1 MKKVFVF
8 FVFIFLFFVF
18 DTSIFGDTIYNTYNK
33 YMLDHDI
40 KIVSNENFLKTNDY
54 HNENFSNLIKET
66 DNYLVNNNSELINVY
81 YTAVNKGFDS
91 LTFYCS
97 NEYTNCMED
106 INKLDS
112 VNGNF
117 SIINQLV
124 NVYNSY
130 SSIES
135 SYYSNHR
142 VDIKISKRYSKEDI
156 DKIDNKINSIIEELG
171 INNYDNVRDKIKVF
185 HDYLANTNTY
195 DQEMADNGK
204 SDYHSDTAIGTLF
217 EGKSVCSGYT
227 DAMSIFLD
235 KLKIKNVR
243 VTTDKHVWNGIYLN
257 GKWYHLDL
265 TWDDPIVS
273 DGSNIIQYD
282 YFLITSDE
290 LKTKDQTEH
299 NYDSNQYNFIK

>member
-1 MKKVFVF
+1 
-8 FVFIFLFFVF
+8 
-18 DTSIFGDTIYNTYNK
+18 
-33 YMLDHDI
+33 
-40 KIVSNENFLKTNDY
+40 
-54 HNENFSNLIKET
+54 
-66 DNYLVNNNSELINVY
+66 
-81 YTAVNKGFDS
+81 
-91 LTFYCS
+91 
-97 NEYTNCMED
+97 
-106 INKLDS
+106 
-112 VNGNF
+112 
-117 SIINQLV
+117 
-124 NVYNSY
+124 
-130 SSIES
+130 
-135 SYYSNHR
+135 
-142 VDIKISKRYSKEDI
+142 
-156 DKIDNKINSIIEELG
+156 
-171 INNYDNVRDKIKVF
+171 
-185 HDYLANTNTY
+185 
-195 DQEMADNGK
+195 MADNGK